1 MVDTSQWLMGP
12 RTLVFTGNRS
22 LAMWPD
28 CLDVVRGFPSA
39 MLPTQPS
46 CQCVTGSFSFRR
58 EAAVFFCQD
67 CGFMVIVRPVLT
79 IVVGVHTDRFGL
91 SVACWKAGVALS
103 KQGLMF
109 ANPF

>member
-1 MVDTSQWLMGP
+1 MADGSP
-12 RTLVFTGNRS
+12 NTGFHRKS
-22 LAMWPD
+22 VVS
-28 CLDVVRGFPSA
+28 DVARLFGCGQRVSECYA
-39 MLPTQPS
+39 ADPTIVASVLQKAH
-46 CQCVTGSFSFRR
+46 FRFGAKLR
-58 EAAVFFCQD
+58 FFFCQD